1 MEYLGQESRQAAIE
15 ERNQQGGARRG
26 RPDGVGEV
34 GYYNTN
40 KMWKCQNSTTHLC
53 TTSSKTLKNNIFINF
68 WKIPCCF
75 FYCNHSLNSS
85 KINLHLLNHSTLSFP
100 LFFLPYLFFLSFK
113 IKILYLIQPVQ
124 FVFPS

>member
-53 TTSSKTLKNNIFINF
+53 TTSSKTLRNNIFINF
-68 WKIPCCF
+68 WKIPCF
-75 FYCNHSLNSS
+75 FFIVIILSIPPRSTFTSL
-85 KINLHLLNHSTLSFP
+85 ITQLLSFP